1 MSDIKNQVQKE
12 NVLKDIFSWEIPVDS
27 VPLPS
32 QGKIYNPNSK
42 LFNAKTVNIKSMTA
56 KEEDIL
62 SSQALIKEGKV
73 IDELLKSCLI
83 DKDIDVNDMIT
94 GDKNA
99 VMVSIRIT
107 GYGSKYDIL
116 SSCTN
121 CGNSNE
127 VSVDLSGLEIKPL
140 GIDPVKPGENL
151 FKFTLPVSK
160 KEILFKFLT
169 GKENREIEKIEKFES
184 EKFGSLFTKRVTNF
198 LWFSIVSIDGVTDK
212 NKIKKFVECMPAY
225 DSVSL
230 RTYIDE
236 NEPGVEMKHK
246 FNCKFCDHH
255 NNSNIPMTSNFFWPA
270 F

>member
-32 QGKIYNPNSK
+32 QGKIYSPNSK

-83 DKDIDVNDMIT
+83 DKDIDINDLIT

-99 VMVSIRIT
+99 IMVSIRIT
-107 GYGSKYDIL
+107 GYGSKYDII
-116 SSCTN
+116 SN
-121 CGNSNE
+121 CVNCNTANE

-140 GIDPVKPGENL
+140 DIEPAKQGEN
-151 FKFTLPVSK
+151 
-160 KEILFKFLT
+160 LFKFLT

-198 LWFSIVSIDGVTDK
+198 LWFSIISINGVTDK
-212 NKIKKFVECMPAY
+212 NKIKKFVESMPAY
-225 DSVSL
+225 DSASL
-230 RTYIDE
+230 RAYID
-236 NEPGVEMKHK
+236 NYEPGVEMKHK
-246 FNCKFCDHH
+246 YNCKFCDHN

-270 F
+270 IGN